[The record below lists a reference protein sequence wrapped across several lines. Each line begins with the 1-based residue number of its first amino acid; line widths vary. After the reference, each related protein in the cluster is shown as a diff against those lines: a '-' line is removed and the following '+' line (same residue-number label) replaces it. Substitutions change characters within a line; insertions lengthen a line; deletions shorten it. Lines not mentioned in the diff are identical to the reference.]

1 MDDLLDL
8 DWSGK
13 SQAPPSI
20 PQKPSYLQSKK
31 KQPDAFGDLLNFDA
45 KPSSTT
51 ATRTPPLQTTSSSN
65 NTKASSLDTLL
76 DPFGKSK
83 KDSSSQS
90 LNALKQSK
98 NEQYSSSASS
108 QWNFDLL
115 DSSRNSTPSADP
127 FDVESL
133 ASRTTPIVQQQQQQQ
148 QQQSIELDDDNPL
161 GILSMPA
168 VKPKPEPSP
177 SPSPSPPPAP
187 RKTTTTHSSPAVGYR
202 DDFDDES
209 LSPKRERQGSM
220 DILVAQ
226 MVDMGFEAEQA
237 QVALE
242 ATGGRDLQDAVD
254 LLVNN
259 TRAMQEQQQRK
270 QRQQKPQKSTS
281 STARARDALFQD
293 DYMDDEEQPPIPEKK
308 RPQQQ
313 LQHQE
318 EQFQRGESSSP
329 SPGGGNSPGPGFQ
342 QQKEKLVAQA
352 SELGGFLYKNAS
364 MFVKTGRERVTK
376 AVGDWQEQQRQE
388 RLNREHGRPRWM
400 TEDVANDEV
409 DEMSR
414 HHNGAAEAAARARS
428 TKQQEPYIEK
438 FVDDDSSDED
448 PALEKQ
454 REMEFKRQQE
464 EKRRAYVAHMRKRQE
479 EERARQQKDAEDVYV
494 SPSRRRATPTTSR
507 TSSRASPRA
516 TPPPAVV
523 NTPPPPQ
530 PKPQRQ
536 RPTVNASPDV
546 MARVNQARQRGNEYF
561 KLGQFGEAEGAYSQA
576 LGALPSGHDHSA
588 LLSNNRAAARLKIG
602 EYKRC
607 IEDCETVIEMARIS
621 GESIESEG
629 VTIRWR
635 EQWVKALH
643 RKGDALENIEKY
655 NDAIKT
661 YQELIKLEGSSKHKI
676 NQALSRCR
684 KALNPPASASN
695 PSPASSPADD
705 LLGLGG
711 GGGPRAASAPVTS
724 SPRPS
729 SKPTNVEKSK
739 AVANM
744 RAQAAQQE
752 AEDAERLA
760 RTDDVNARIQNWK
773 KGKEQNL
780 RALLAT
786 LDTLLWPGAQWR
798 GAQMSELIDPK
809 RCKITYLKAISKV
822 HPDKLPSSV
831 TVEQRMLASA
841 IFSTLN
847 EAWDSFKSQI

>member
-13 SQAPPSI
+13 SPP
-20 PQKPSYLQSKK
+20 PKPHKPSYLQGNK

-45 KPSSTT
+45 KPTSPQRPAVTH
-51 ATRTPPLQTTSSSN
+51 TPPSTFSNKNNNNLSSF
-65 NTKASSLDTLL
+65 DTLL

-83 KDSSSQS
+83 KESSSQS
-90 LNALKQSK
+90 LNALKHSK
-98 NEQYSSSASS
+98 IEQYSSSTSS
-108 QWNFDLL
+108 QWNLDLL
-115 DSSRNSTPSADP
+115 DNSQNSTPSADP
-127 FDVESL
+127 FDIASL
-133 ASRTTPIVQQQQQQQ
+133 ASRTTPVVQS
-148 QQQSIELDDDNPL
+148 QQSIDMDDDNPL

-168 VKPKPEPSP
+168 VKTKPES
-177 SPSPSPPPAP
+177 SGSPSPPSSSVLH
-187 RKTTTTHSSPAVGYR
+187 TSTNDSSPAVGYR
-202 DDFDDES
+202 DNFDDEFLPSKQKRRGS
-209 LSPKRERQGSM
+209 LDM
-220 DILVAQ
+220 LIAQ

-259 TRAMQEQQQRK
+259 TRAMQQQQR
-270 QRQQKPQKSTS
+270 QQQQQPKRSTS
-281 STARARDALFQD
+281 NTARARDVLFSD
-293 DYMDDEEQPPIPEKK
+293 GFTDEEQLPTTERK

-313 LQHQE
+313 QRRRQE
-318 EQFQRGESSSP
+318 ERIQRGESSSP
-329 SPGGGNSPGPGFQ
+329 STSNNDDNNGGPGFQ
-342 QQKEKLVAQA
+342 QQKEKIVSQA
-352 SELGGFLYKNAS
+352 TELGGFLYKNAS

-376 AVGDWQEQQRQE
+376 AVEDWQEQQRQE

-400 TEDVANDEV
+400 TEDVADDEV
-409 DEMSR
+409 DKITR
-414 HHNGAAEAAARARS
+414 QNNALAAARASS
-428 TKQQEPYIEK
+428 TNQPQQTGKETYIEK
-438 FVDDDSSDED
+438 FVDDTDSSDED

-454 REMEFKRQQE
+454 REMDWKREQEEKKRQYVAQMRKRQQE
-464 EKRRAYVAHMRKRQE
+464 E
-479 EERARQQKDAEDVYV
+479 ERLRQQKETEEVYV

-507 TSSRASPRA
+507 ASSRASPRVTSSFTKA
-516 TPPPAVV
+516 SAP
-523 NTPPPPQ
+523 TPPPPQ

-536 RPTVNASPDV
+536 RPIITASPHI
-546 MARVNQARQRGNEYF
+546 MARVNEARQRGNEYF
-561 KLGQFGEAEGAYSQA
+561 KLGQFGEAESAYGQA
-576 LGALPSGHDHSA
+576 LGALPPGHDHIV

-607 IEDCETVIEMARIS
+607 IEDCEIVIEMARES
-621 GESIESEG
+621 GESIECEG
-629 VTIRWR
+629 VMIRWR
-635 EQWVKALH
+635 EQLIKALH
-643 RKGDALENIEKY
+643 RKGDALESFEKY
-655 NDAIKT
+655 DDAIKT
-661 YQELIKLEGSSKHKI
+661 YQELVKLEGSGNHKI
-676 NQALSRCR
+676 NQAMSRCR
-684 KALNPPASASN
+684 KALNPIAVSKPSAT
-695 PSPASSPADD
+695 SSPADD
-705 LLGLGG
+705 LLGFG
-711 GGGPRAASAPVTS
+711 GGGPRVASIPVS
-724 SPRPS
+724 SSSSRS
-729 SKPTNVEKSK
+729 SKPANVEKSK

-786 LDTLLWPGAQWR
+786 LDTILWSGARWP

-847 EAWDSFKSQI
+847 EAWDSFKAQI